1 MNDPL
6 RLVLHQRAAGAPEIH
21 IVRDGEGMYRVE
33 KWKRVSP
40 LSFGTTAGIPFSPA
54 SKELRRRRFRTIE
67 ELQAAVVSEMRRT

>member
-6 RLVLHQRAAGAPEIH
+6 RLVLHHRAAGAPEIH
-21 IVRDGEGMYRVE
+21 IVRDVEGMYRVE

-40 LSFGTTAGIPFSPA
+40 LSFGAAPEVPFAPA